1 LLQGL
6 KPLFWRDFMSR
17 LKPRPPKERA
27 NQKPHPLKAEGAAP
41 KNGDGRETE
50 WAAVDRMLGHFHT
63 VGWSAASLARLRRGT
78 RCDRGENG
86 DPMTEARAQTWKATP
101 FTIERAECKTAGTVI
116 FRLRGPFTQRD
127 MFASMAPVVV
137 DNMLN
142 FQSEP
147 SEKLPTL
154 NILDLSEVPY
164 MDSAGLGRIVRHYV
178 HCRGKG
184 VRMVAAGVGARVLEL
199 FKITKVDAVIPM
211 VATVEEVDV

>member
-1 LLQGL
+1 
-6 KPLFWRDFMSR
+6 M
-17 LKPRPPKERA
+17 
-27 NQKPHPLKAEGAAP
+27 AE
-41 KNGDGRETE
+41 
-50 WAAVDRMLGHFHT
+50 MQ
-63 VGWSAASLARLRRGT
+63 
-78 RCDRGENG
+78 
-86 DPMTEARAQTWKATP
+86 AQTWKATP
-101 FTIERAECKTAGTVI
+101 FTIERVEGRTAGTVI

-127 MFASMAPVVV
+127 MFASLAPVEV

-147 SEKLPTL
+147 SEKLPKL
-154 NILDLSEVPY
+154 NILDLTEVPY

-211 VATVEEVDV
+211 VGTVEEADV